1 MMALPAFAAEYGE
14 PDITPQTTMGEIR
27 SNPSILGAGVW
38 TYSKEQNLPG
48 TEEWCNDQTLEK
60 YVSSHVAQDCADG
73 LNLLIRNYN
82 AGVQITYKLYSEQE
96 IAEDSSRNNAEF
108 YYYPASTPDAKYALV
123 LSGNIFNRTA
133 ELKEC
138 ISTAYQLHQKGYA
151 VFVMRYRAYPD
162 NDNNGPI
169 EDIARAVKYITGHA
183 QQFGVQTE
191 SYALIGYS
199 SGGHLA
205 GLFASD
211 ALGYKTMACPSPAQ

>member
-48 TEEWCNDQTLEK
+48 TEDWCNDQTLEK

-169 EDIARAVKYITGHA
+169 EDIARAVKYIPATH
-183 QQFGVQTE
+183 
-191 SYALIGYS
+191 S
-199 SGGHLA
+199 S
-205 GLFASD
+205 S
-211 ALGYKTMACPSPAQ
+211 ACRRKATP